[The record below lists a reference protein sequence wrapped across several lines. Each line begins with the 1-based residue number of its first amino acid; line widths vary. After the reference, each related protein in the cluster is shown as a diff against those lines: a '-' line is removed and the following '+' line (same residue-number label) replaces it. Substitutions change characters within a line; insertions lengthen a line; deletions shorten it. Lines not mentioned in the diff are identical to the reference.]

1 MAAAGGAGVGDG
13 VGDAGL
19 LERRG
24 LGRRVRV
31 SRMRL
36 RWRLRRWKRARRV
49 RLRRLRQSRAGIVD
63 RVKADGSG
71 VVVSGADGSAAGVTG
86 VDGIS
91 GWMRCESGL
100 LLGERGL
107 RRSTMR

>member
-1 MAAAGGAGVGDG
+1 M
-13 VGDAGL
+13 
-19 LERRG
+19 
-24 LGRRVRV
+24 
-31 SRMRL
+31 
-36 RWRLRRWKRARRV
+36 
-49 RLRRLRQSRAGIVD
+49 
-63 RVKADGSG
+63 KADGSG